1 MYGKVLLQTNSNS
14 SGAED
19 AELPKASSNG
29 KLCFS
34 ELEVNTNNYDL
45 MEQHYLLWYYV
56 TVWLFSERG
65 HLHLEDAKTRLPP
78 TTTTKEEGSEIKVC
92 ISQTPQDTKH
102 VIFTKFTQKPGG

>member
-14 SGAED
+14 PVAED

-56 TVWLFSERG
+56 TV
-65 HLHLEDAKTRLPP
+65 
-78 TTTTKEEGSEIKVC
+78 
-92 ISQTPQDTKH
+92 
-102 VIFTKFTQKPGG
+102 